1 MTWAEVNLVGRYDH
15 ATGESRDD
23 RYVSLQRL
31 LRREGTMPEIRQF
44 LWDEIGLNGQFSGTG
59 RTVDDEGVLG
69 PPEYLCRN
77 LPLAEM
83 HGAVVVDVVPEG

>member
-1 MTWAEVNLVGRYDH
+1 MV
-15 ATGESRDD
+15 
-23 RYVSLQRL
+23 
-31 LRREGTMPEIRQF
+31 
-44 LWDEIGLNGQFSGTG
+44 EIGLNGQFSGTG

-83 HGAVVVDVVPEG
+83 HGAVVVDVVPES

>member
-1 MTWAEVNLVGRYDH
+1 MNLVGRYDH
-15 ATGESRDD
+15 ATGESKDD

-31 LRREGTMPEIRQF
+31 LRREGTMPEVRQF
-44 LWDEIGLNGQFSGTG
+44 LWDEIGLRNLFLGTG
-59 RTVDDEGVLG
+59 RTMNDEGVLG

-83 HGAVVVDVVPEG
+83 QGAVVVDVVPEG